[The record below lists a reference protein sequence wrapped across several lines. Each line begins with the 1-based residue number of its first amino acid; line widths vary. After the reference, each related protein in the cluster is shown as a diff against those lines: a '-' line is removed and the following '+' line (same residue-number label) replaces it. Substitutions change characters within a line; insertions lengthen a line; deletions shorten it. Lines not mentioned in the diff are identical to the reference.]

1 MHEAAAVTAL
11 AVTLS
16 LALRRPVLPR
26 GIRVGPGIAAAAGVL
41 IVTIAGPL
49 RPGDMAE
56 ALRVLWGPML
66 ALASIMVMTGAAA
79 RVGLFQRLA
88 ELILPY
94 AAAGAA
100 RLFAVV
106 FLLSLTTAAV
116 FNNDA
121 AVLVLTPV
129 VVTLVRRIYPNTSS
143 LVLPFAFAVFMAAGV
158 APFFTSN
165 PMNTVVAV
173 AAGIDFNAYAARMVP
188 VALAAAAVTF
198 LVLRRMFAV
207 ELAAAPPAAPETGT
221 LTRPPWSRAQRQA
234 VALVLVVLAA
244 YPAAAL
250 AGLPVHAVAATGA
263 LIALVLCWRHR
274 VGGPIETARTAV
286 AWEVIVFLFGMY
298 LLAKGLQYVGVVEQL
313 RQLYQQGG
321 IPVIAAISTTG
332 SALINNHSMAL
343 TNLLA
348 IQSLAG
354 NQHDAYLAALIGGDL
369 GPRLLP
375 VGSLA
380 GLLWLTLL
388 ARLGVTVSLRRF
400 FMIGAA
406 TAIPSL
412 MASLALLAL
421 L

>member
-26 GIRVGPGIAAAAGVL
+26 GVRVGPGIAAGAGVL
-41 IVTIAGPL
+41 ILTLVGPL
-49 RPGDMAE
+49 RPGDVAG
-56 ALRVLWGPML
+56 AVQVLWGPLL

-88 ELILPY
+88 ELILPH
-94 AAAGAA
+94 AAAGAV

-106 FLLSLTTAAV
+106 FLLSLATAAV

-121 AVLVLTPV
+121 AILVLTPV
-129 VVTLVRRIYPNTSS
+129 VVPLVRRIYPDTPS
-143 LVLPFAFAVFMAAGV
+143 LLLPFAFAVFMAAGV
-158 APFFTSN
+158 APLFTSN

-198 LVLRRMFAV
+198 LVLRWVFAT
-207 ELAAAPPAAPETGT
+207 ELAAAPPAAPATC
-221 LTRPPWSRAQRQA
+221 RPPRLPWSRAQWQA
-234 VALVLVVLAA
+234 LALVLVVLAA

-250 AGLPVHAVAATGA
+250 AGLPIHGVAATGA
-263 LIALVLCWRHR
+263 VISLGLCWRHR
-274 VGGPIETARTAV
+274 VGRPFETARTAV

-298 LLAKGLQYVGVVEQL
+298 LLAKGLQHVGVVDQL
-313 RQLYQQGG
+313 RHLYQHGG
-321 IPVIAAISTTG
+321 TPAIAGISAVG

-348 IQSLAG
+348 IQGLPG
-354 NQHDAYLAALIGGDL
+354 NQPDAYLAALIGGDL

-388 ARLGVTVSLRRF
+388 ARMGVMVPLSRF
-400 FMIGAA
+400 IVIGAA
-406 TAIPSL
+406 TAFPSL
-412 MASLALLAL
+412 ITSLAVLTLL
-421 L
+421 